1 MNDAEYMV
9 SWNSILRCSVSDEE
23 ELLCSMQLFLFDGI
37 ASVKEAMKKRRM
49 PYRLGP
55 VLCCLV
61 RYSVK
66 LLT

>member
-1 MNDAEYMV
+1 MDDAEYMV

-23 ELLCSMQLFLFDGI
+23 ELFDGL

-55 VLCCLV
+55 ALCCLV